1 VPAGDRSAAIGFWTF
16 PAGFMEIG
24 EATEEAAIRE
34 TKEEALADVAI
45 LSFSAVLSMPN
56 IS

>member
-1 VPAGDRSAAIGFWTF
+1 MPAGDRSAAIEFWTF

-34 TKEEALADVAI
+34 RKEEVLAVGAI
-45 LSFSAVLSMPN
+45 LSLSAVLSRPN
-56 IS
+56 IG